1 MVEKEQVNLT
11 IDNLDKSILNLLQ
24 ADGKLS
30 YAEIGKK
37 LFCSAG
43 TVHVRMKKMEKE
55 GIIKKQEL
63 KVDYKKLGYDIEAF
77 LGIYL
82 TSSLKY
88 DEVAKQL
95 QTVKEV
101 LSLHYTTGAYS
112 MFAKIVCK
120 DTIHLMDVLHTKIQ
134 SIEGVQRTET
144 LISLK
149 ENIERPLVLD

>member
-24 ADGKLS
+24 QDAKLS

-43 TVHVRMKKMEKE
+43 TVHVRMKKMEKV
-55 GIIKKQEL
+55 GVIKKQAL
-63 KVDYKKLGYDIEAF
+63 KIDYKKLGYDIEAF

-82 TSSLKY
+82 TSSSKY
-88 DEVAKQL
+88 GEVAEQL

-120 DTIHLMDVLHTKIQ
+120 DTIHLMNVLHTKIQ
-134 SIEGVQRTET
+134 IIPGVQRTET

-149 ENIERPLVLD
+149 ENIERALLLE

>member
-24 ADGKLS
+24 ENGKLS

-63 KVDYKKLGYDIEAF
+63 KVNYKKLGYDIEAF

-82 TSSLKY
+82 TSSSKY

-120 DTIHLMDVLHTKIQ
+120 DTIHLMNVLHTKIQ
-134 SIEGVQRTET
+134 IIPGVQRTET

-149 ENIERPLVLD
+149 ENIERALVLE

>member
-1 MVEKEQVNLT
+1 MIEKEQTNLT

-82 TSSLKY
+82 TSSSKY
-88 DEVAKQL
+88 DDVAKQL
-95 QTVKEV
+95 KTVKEV

-134 SIEGVQRTET
+134 IIPGVQRTET

-149 ENIERPLVLD
+149 ENIERPLVLE

>member
-1 MVEKEQVNLT
+1 MVGKEQVNLT

-82 TSSLKY
+82 TSSSKY
-88 DEVAKQL
+88 DEVAKAL
-95 QTVKEV
+95 KEVKEV
-101 LSLHYTTGAYS
+101 LSLHYTTGSYS
-112 MFAKIVCK
+112 LFAKIVCK

-134 SIEGVQRTET
+134 SIEAVQRTET

-149 ENIERPLVLD
+149 ENIERPLVLE